1 VVVGAGPA
9 GLVAAVVARAAE
21 PGGGLLVR
29 PDAVPVASW
38 YRVTDVPRAVAEL
51 ERAVD
56 DVLDHRAA
64 TVAGA
69 V

>member
-1 VVVGAGPA
+1 MRAVFRVG
-9 GLVAAVVARAAE
+9 
-21 PGGGLLVR
+21 
-29 PDAVPVASW
+29 
-38 YRVTDVPRAVAEL
+38 VTDVPRAVAEL

-69 V
+69 A